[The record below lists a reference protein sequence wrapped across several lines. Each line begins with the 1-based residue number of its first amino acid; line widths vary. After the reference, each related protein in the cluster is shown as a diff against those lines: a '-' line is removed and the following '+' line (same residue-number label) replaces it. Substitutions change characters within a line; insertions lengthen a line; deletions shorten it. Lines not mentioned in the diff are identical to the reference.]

1 MSARLQQLASR
12 FPVLTRV
19 FHEVRARTWQSMA
32 LKATGFVAGTV
43 FARNAGPQALG
54 EFALASTIVI
64 LAAIVAELG
73 LSTSIRRHLAQS
85 SSNARA
91 LLLANTKRIW
101 RVSGPLAWV
110 TAVAASAWAYGW
122 TVTAAVA
129 CLGVSMLGTSLR
141 TATLAYEAELMSPA
155 LTVPRVT
162 SGLCASVAGV
172 VVAAM
177 RPVAWCYGAVLG
189 AFHLFELAWIS
200 LRFRGQSERSTFM
213 EVTNERV
220 VRVGHLLRESVPLLL
235 AGLVNNLHMRV
246 DQFMLERLMSATE
259 LGRYAAATRIT
270 EMLSFAPMHIAAAV
284 LPVLCARQLEDTDR
298 YRRTLLWFSGGMWSV
313 GLVGAAGLLV
323 SAPVLLPALY
333 GGAYVESVPV
343 LRLHAVSFVFVCVGV
358 ARSQWIYAEGKTDFM
373 IYAPLF
379 GLMANVGFNLLW
391 IPDHGAKG
399 AAMATAVSYFLAGLP
414 ISLLLPAFRPWSRI
428 EASSLLWCIRA
439 MWQRARRRSPE
450 GG

>member
-1 MSARLQQLASR
+1 
-12 FPVLTRV
+12 
-19 FHEVRARTWQSMA
+19 
-32 LKATGFVAGTV
+32 
-43 FARNAGPQALG
+43 
-54 EFALASTIVI
+54 
-64 LAAIVAELG
+64 
-73 LSTSIRRHLAQS
+73 
-85 SSNARA
+85 
-91 LLLANTKRIW
+91 
-101 RVSGPLAWV
+101 
-110 TAVAASAWAYGW
+110 
-122 TVTAAVA
+122 
-129 CLGVSMLGTSLR
+129 MLGTSLR

-155 LTVPRVT
+155 LTVPRVA
-162 SGLCASVAGV
+162 SLCASVAGV

-284 LPVLCARQLEDTDR
+284 LPVLCARHLEDTDR
-298 YRRTLLWFSGGMWSV
+298 YRRTLLWFSRNVV
-313 GLVGAAGLLV
+313 GRPTALPGCSSQAGAAT
-323 SAPVLLPALY
+323 SALY
-333 GGAYVESVPV
+333 GGAYVERFRSFDFTPFRSCSSVSV
-343 LRLHAVSFVFVCVGV
+343 LHDLNGCM
-358 ARSQWIYAEGKTDFM
+358 EGKTDFM
-373 IYAPLF
+373 HAPLF

-428 EASSLLWCIRA
+428 EASSLMIRA

-450 GG
+450 APSRRHLPVCEP